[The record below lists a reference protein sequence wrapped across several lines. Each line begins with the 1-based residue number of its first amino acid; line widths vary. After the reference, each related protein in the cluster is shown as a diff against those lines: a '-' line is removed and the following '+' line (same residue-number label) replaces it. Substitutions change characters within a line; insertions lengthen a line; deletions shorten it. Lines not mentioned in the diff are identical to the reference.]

1 MYGFRRRRY
10 IVFAFEQRGPS
21 LDPRA
26 VRESGG
32 YGLGMNTATRG
43 LTTRPAYP
51 T

>member
-1 MYGFRRRRY
+1 MMAAVTAGADARLR
-10 IVFAFEQRGPS
+10 ASQRSS
-21 LDPRA
+21 LDPG
-26 VRESGG
+26 VRETGG